1 MLFIIQILNIIRL
14 NYYHFTYL
22 LLWLPKKKIIKVFL
36 EICKLKTLIFL
47 KEKEIVIRQLEA
59 NYKISEFKNLK
70 IIKSNKEL
78 PKKYFE
84 VSI

>member
-1 MLFIIQILNIIRL
+1 MGNDI
-14 NYYHFTYL
+14 FTESHQL
-22 LLWLPKKKIIKVFL
+22 KVFP
-36 EICKLKTLIFL
+36 EICKLKILIFL